1 MPFSHEPSRSPRRR
15 QRLRAELLFALRA
28 LRSIGR
34 PMLLLAVVWALGGV
48 AQRYWGA
55 PPGAEPPSWSS
66 AFFQSYG
73 LLLLEHLERLPAHP
87 IGQFTY
93 YVQPILGSLLLAEGL
108 IKLGITV
115 FRKELNAEAWVEILA
130 KASRG
135 HVIVCGIGNV
145 GYRVIEELTRLG
157 ELVFAVDKDPDCAF
171 LERARELGATIYV
184 GDARSERIFQ
194 KLNLAEARAVIIAT
208 NDDLANLEIAMDVR
222 ELRSDVAI
230 VMRLFDQQL
239 ARKVKATLGV
249 DVSLSASAL
258 AAPLFAGAALD
269 RSVVGTHRVGED
281 LLVMVELAALPNGRL
296 AGTTVGA
303 LSRDH
308 GLTVV
313 AIRPE
318 HGAWTLQP
326 TPEATVKAGDRLQL
340 LIHSRRVEQ
349 IHVLN
354 GER

>member
-1 MPFSHEPSRSPRRR
+1 MS
-15 QRLRAELLFALRA
+15 LLT
-28 LRSIGR
+28 
-34 PMLLLAVVWALGGV
+34 VVWLLGAVG
-48 AQRYWGA
+48 QRYYGA
-55 PPGAEPPSWSS
+55 APGAEAPTWSA
-66 AFFQSYG
+66 AFFVSYS
-73 LLLLEHLERLPAHP
+73 LLLLEHLDKLPAHF
-87 IGQFTY
+87 IGKFIY

-145 GYRVIEELTRLG
+145 GYRVVEELTRLG
-157 ELVFAVDKDPDCAF
+157 ELVFAVDKDPACPF
-171 LERARELGATIYV
+171 LERARELGAAVHV
-184 GDARSERIFQ
+184 GDARTERIFQ
-194 KLNLAEARAVIIAT
+194 KLNLASAKAVIIAT

-222 ELRSDVAI
+222 ELRADVPI

-281 LLVMVELAALPNGRL
+281 LLVMVEIAVLGTGRIQG
-296 AGTTVGA
+296 ATVGS
-303 LSRDH
+303 LSREH

-313 AIRPE
+313 AIQPE
-318 HGAWTLQP
+318 NGAWALQP
-326 TPEATVKAGDRLQL
+326 TPEATIKPGDRLQL
-340 LIHSRRVEQ
+340 LIHSRRVELV
-349 IHVLN
+349 HVLN
-354 GER
+354 GEI